1 MSNDRSF
8 LKHAFIFGTA
18 SLLTQAAGFLL
29 IPLYTRYLD
38 KDQNGALEMLGR
50 AAELAGLFVLVSG
63 LKQGLVTFYQQRESD
78 EERRRTVGAALFL
91 VFCAPVVVGGL
102 LIVLG
107 STFAGWL
114 REDSRWL
121 ALAVLATLLEPLHL
135 LPLALMQARLEST
148 RYFVVVLSQNL
159 MRMAL
164 SILFVVQFHWGV
176 AGIFGAT
183 ALNGALFAALLL
195 GRELWRGVAWPDWRR
210 IRGLLRFALPFL
222 PGSVCFFVLQN
233 GDRFFLKW
241 LHGNEEVANY
251 ALGYRLAQ
259 AVGTFSMV
267 PLYMVWSSQLY
278 AAARSPDAPNI
289 FARVFT
295 RTLAAFLFVGLG
307 VSLFESEAIALLG
320 AGAYGAAIPVIAPVL
335 LANFFLSAASLMDTG
350 FYVRNRT
357 KNKLVI
363 TIAATAVM
371 GALYALWIPA
381 YGSMG
386 AALATLVGF
395 VFLAVCTWRATQRIF
410 PVAYEWRRLTGIV
423 VLTAAY
429 WFLSRPLPATPWLVP
444 VKAVLW
450 LSWPVLLWHL
460 GLVSDDEKRYVLSLL
475 SHSFGERRGINPPVT
490 ASPAN

>member
-1 MSNDRSF
+1 
-8 LKHAFIFGTA
+8 
-18 SLLTQAAGFLL
+18 
-29 IPLYTRYLD
+29 
-38 KDQNGALEMLGR
+38 MLGR

-78 EERRRTVGAALFL
+78 QERRRTVGAALFL
-91 VFCAPVVVGGL
+91 VICAPLIVGGL
-102 LIVLG
+102 LILSG
-107 STFAGWL
+107 STLAGWL
-114 REDSRWL
+114 REDIGLL
-121 ALAVLATLLEPLHL
+121 ALAVLATMLEPLHL
-135 LPLALMQARLEST
+135 LPLALMQARLESM
-148 RYFVVVLSQNL
+148 RVFIVVLSQNL

-164 SILFVVQFHWGV
+164 SILFVVGFDWGV

-183 ALNGALFAALLL
+183 ALNGALFAAILL
-195 GRELWRGVAWPDWRR
+195 GRELRRGVAWPDWRR
-210 IRGLLRFALPFL
+210 VRGLLRFALPFL

-241 LHGNEEVANY
+241 LHGNEEVATY
-251 ALGYRLAQ
+251 SLGYKLAQ

-307 VSLFESEAIALLG
+307 VFLFESEVIALLG

-335 LANFFLSAASLMDTG
+335 LAGFFQSAASLMDSG

-357 KNKLVI
+357 KQKLILTV
-363 TIAATAVM
+363 AATAVM
-371 GALYALWIPA
+371 GALYALWIPT

-395 VFLAVCTWRATQRIF
+395 AVLAVCTWRATQRIF
-410 PVAYEWRRLTGIV
+410 PVAYEWRRLAGIIA
-423 VLTAAY
+423 LTAAY
-429 WFLSRPLPATPWLVP
+429 WLLSRPLPATPWLLP
-444 VKAVLW
+444 VKAALW
-450 LSWPVLLWHL
+450 LSWPLVLWHL

-475 SHSFGERRGINPPVT
+475 SHPFGARRGVSQPVT
-490 ASPAN
+490 ASSAS